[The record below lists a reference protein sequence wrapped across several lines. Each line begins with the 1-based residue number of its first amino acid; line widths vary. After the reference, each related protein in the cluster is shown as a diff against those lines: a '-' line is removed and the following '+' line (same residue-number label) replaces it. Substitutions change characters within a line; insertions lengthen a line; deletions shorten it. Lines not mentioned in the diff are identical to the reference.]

1 MPVTVT
7 FAVLLEHFLAVSRHL
22 LKDKMSEIG
31 PGVHSVHL
39 QRIDGDR
46 RKSEANGVVLIVFIT
61 PVRSDICHSANVD
74 AEGEAD
80 LKELLVESLHS
91 SARQSVHAL

>member
-1 MPVTVT
+1 MN
-7 FAVLLEHFLAVSRHL
+7 
-22 LKDKMSEIG
+22 KMGEIG

-46 RKSEANGVVLIVFIT
+46 WKSEADGVAFIFL
-61 PVRSDICHSANVD
+61 VRSDIGHTANVD
-74 AEGEAD
+74 AEREAD

-91 SARQSVHAL
+91 GTCQSVHAL